1 MRYIKMHRKLRVRN
15 IKHTT
20 KESDSKALMS
30 KKRDAIIIIIKHLI
44 CTCANDMLIS
54 EILEKEG
61 YRVARRTVAKY
72 RGILGIGGTSERKK
86 A

>member
-1 MRYIKMHRKLRVRN
+1 VELRRFFVGGIAAEGGGEVSRDAVLERVRA
-15 IKHTT
+15 IVAA
-20 KESDSKALMS
+20 EDSSSPLSDGK
-30 KKRDAIIIIIKHLI
+30 
-44 CTCANDMLIS
+44 IS
-54 EILEKEG
+54 EILKKEG